1 MGGRGTTRS
10 TVMVGAVKP
19 STFRRSCG
27 GGVGGE
33 IGGGEGGGGGGDT
46 AARVQGTEELKWLQ
60 VVSAD
65 R

>member
-1 MGGRGTTRS
+1 
-10 TVMVGAVKP
+10 MVGAVKP

-27 GGVGGE
+27 GGGGGE